1 MRLDWECAR
10 AILKALEDMPEAE
23 GRLMPG
29 DVPGWDWRVV
39 SHHIELLAEA
49 GLIRAHCVRA
59 LGAEPLC
66 YGQRLTFAGHE
77 LLNGIRQPSAW
88 NRIKAKVRDAG
99 LEMTVEA
106 VKAAAAALVKDML
119 GG

>member
-1 MRLDWECAR
+1 MRLDWECVR

-39 SHHIELLAEA
+39 SHHFELLAEA
-49 GLIRAHCVRA
+49 GLIRAQCART
-59 LGAEPLC
+59 LGAEPVC
-66 YGQRLTFAGHE
+66 YGERLTFAGHE
-77 LLNGIRQPSAW
+77 MLNAIRQQSAW
-88 NRIKAKVRDAG
+88 NRIKARVREAG
-99 LEMTVEA
+99 LEVTVEA
-106 VKAAAAALVKDML
+106 VKAAAAALVKDVI

>member
-39 SHHIELLAEA
+39 SRHFELLAEA
-49 GLIRAHCVRA
+49 GLIRAQCARA
-59 LGAEPLC
+59 GRGARV
-66 YGQRLTFAGHE
+66 YGERLTFAGHE
-77 LLNGIRQPSAW
+77 MLNAMRQQSAW
-88 NRIKAKVRDAG
+88 NRIKARVRESG
-99 LEMTVEA
+99 LDVNVEA
-106 VKAAAAALVKDML
+106 VKAAAAALVKDVI